1 MPSGKVKEVAE
12 MLKAI
17 HAQEDLEAARG
28 KALAVVAKLRGM
40 ILGKPAEAVE
50 SGVEETLCYMCFL
63 RGSLA
68 QPAHQQSA
76 RKGHPGILRRTRV
89 VGSFPDGNNALM
101 LVAARLR
108 HIAGAK

>member
-17 HAQEDLEAARG
+17 HAQEELEAARG
-28 KALAVVAKLRGM
+28 KAFAVVAKLRGM

-76 RKGHPGILRRTRV
+76 RKGHPGDPAADASGGFVPRRQQRA
-89 VGSFPDGNNALM
+89 D
-101 LVAARLR
+101 
-108 HIAGAK
+108 AGGRASETYRRG